1 MHCACAR
8 HTKGIHQRGGVDL
21 SERCERRGVRTC
33 MQDQCVYICI
43 FQSFIIEFGFIECE
57 QEF

>member
-1 MHCACAR
+1 MHAL
-8 HTKGIHQRGGVDL
+8 GIQKVFINEAVLDL

-43 FQSFIIEFGFIECE
+43 FQSFILSLVS
-57 QEF
+57 